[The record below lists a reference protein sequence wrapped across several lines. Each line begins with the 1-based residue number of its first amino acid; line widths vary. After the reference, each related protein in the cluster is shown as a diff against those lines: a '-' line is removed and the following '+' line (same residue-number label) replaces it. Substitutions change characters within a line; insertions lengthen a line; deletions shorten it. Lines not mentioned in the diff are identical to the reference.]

1 MSAMSEVRARIAG
14 FVDFSTIDWFGKL
27 TTMVFL
33 SGCNFRCPYCQNG
46 PVALGEGEVVTM
58 EFVEQR
64 VRRSL
69 GVAEALGVSGGEP
82 TLQPKAL
89 REILAVGRRLGLK
102 NFLET
107 NASNPS
113 VVLSLVDE
121 GLLDY
126 VALDAKAAL
135 TPKRYAEVAGI
146 SAKQAEDAISCLMEL
161 VKGLAERGVG
171 FEVRTTIVPTL
182 VDSREEV
189 AEIARKLVEL
199 GCRRYVL
206 MQFDPNGDL
215 IDKRLKALKPPSRQ
229 DLIDLARAAL
239 EEGVSEVYVFTR
251 EEGLELVQ
259 R

>member
-1 MSAMSEVRARIAG
+1 M
-14 FVDFSTIDWFGKL
+14 
-27 TTMVFL
+27 
-33 SGCNFRCPYCQNG
+33 
-46 PVALGEGEVVTM
+46 
-58 EFVEQR
+58 
-64 VRRSL
+64 
-69 GVAEALGVSGGEP
+69 
-82 TLQPKAL
+82 
-89 REILAVGRRLGLK
+89 
-102 NFLET
+102 
-107 NASNPS
+107 
-113 VVLSLVDE
+113 
-121 GLLDY
+121 LDY

-161 VKGLAERGVG
+161 VRGLAERGVG